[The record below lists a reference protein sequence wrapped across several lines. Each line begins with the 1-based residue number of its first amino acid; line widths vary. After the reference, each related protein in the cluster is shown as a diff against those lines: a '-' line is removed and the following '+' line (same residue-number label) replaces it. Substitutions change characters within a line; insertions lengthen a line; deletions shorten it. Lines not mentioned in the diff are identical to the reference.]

1 MPFKITLYNYTLGL
15 RDDIIANVLSVG
27 SEGSACDH
35 GTGTPSS
42 FATSADNTTANPIN
56 TTTEDEDEDEDGDDA
71 CRGARSREF
80 PFSPVS
86 VCVALAITLVTMVIA
101 CDLSLPAGGD
111 VRADTPLTCI

>member
-56 TTTEDEDEDEDGDDA
+56 TTTEDENEDGDDA
-71 CRGARSREF
+71 CRRARSREF